1 MAGTGKAHLRAT
13 GAVLRAEDLVV
24 EFPLR
29 GGKRVHA
36 VSGVDFDL
44 LPGETLALVGES
56 GSGKSTIAKAIVQL
70 EKPTA
75 GHVLF
80 EGDDLTGLRA
90 GALRQVRSRLQMV
103 FQDPVASLN
112 PWREVLD
119 IIAEPLQIWGR
130 GTRREQR
137 EAARTAMRSVGLD
150 PETIGRRHAS
160 ELSGGQCQRVSIAR
174 ALMLEPRVVI
184 CDEPV
189 AALDVSVQA
198 QILNLLSD
206 LKTQLS
212 LSMLFISHDLAV
224 VRMVSDRVMV
234 MYLGKICEVAS
245 AASLYEAPGHP
256 YTAML
261 LSSIPR
267 LGKASTAPRYGL
279 GTEIPSPVDPPSG
292 CRFRTRCP
300 LATARCAN
308 EEPVLREIADDHYVA
323 CHHADTPIP
332 SKTDARPP
340 AVLLP

>member
-1 MAGTGKAHLRAT
+1 MAGTGKAHLRSA

-36 VSGVDFDL
+36 VSGVDFDI

-56 GSGKSTIAKAIVQL
+56 GSGKSTTAKAIVQL

-75 GHVLF
+75 GHVHF
-80 EGDDLTGLRA
+80 EGDDLTVLRS

-103 FQDPVASLN
+103 FQDPIASLN

-119 IIAEPLQIWGR
+119 IVAEPLQIWRR
-130 GTRREQR
+130 GTRREQLD
-137 EAARTAMRSVGLD
+137 AARAAMRSVGLD
-150 PETIGRRHAS
+150 PETMGGRRAS

-198 QILNLLSD
+198 QILNLLGD
-206 LKTQLS
+206 LKAQLD

-245 AASLYEAPGHP
+245 AASLYEAPSHP
-256 YTAML
+256 YTTL
-261 LSSIPR
+261 LLGSIPR
-267 LGKASTAPRYGL
+267 LGQAPAAPGYGL

-300 LATARCAN
+300 LATDLCTK
-308 EEPVLREIADDHYVA
+308 EEPVLKEIAKDHYVA
-323 CHHADTPIP
+323 CHHRNQRRPDADQ
-332 SKTDARPP
+332 R
-340 AVLLP
+340 